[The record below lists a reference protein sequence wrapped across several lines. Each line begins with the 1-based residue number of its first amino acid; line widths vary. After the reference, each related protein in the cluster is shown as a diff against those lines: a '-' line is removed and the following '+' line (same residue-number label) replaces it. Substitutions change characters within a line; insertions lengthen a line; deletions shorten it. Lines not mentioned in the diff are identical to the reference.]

1 MNHDENDD
9 LWRLLGKTRPARVSP
24 AFVQNVLRAARMS
37 APEREPGWV
46 EWLTTGWNWLTAASA
61 AAVLAFVTF
70 GTQKEGE
77 GDASQPIA
85 AYEAESDE
93 IDRIVESPNFA
104 VIANLDV
111 LMAVDENDL
120 WLDPS
125 LR

>member
-9 LWRLLGKTRPARVSP
+9 LWRLLGKARPVRISP
-24 AFVQNVLRAARMS
+24 AFVQNVLRGARTS
-37 APEREPGWV
+37 APERDPGLI
-46 EWLTTGWNWLTAASA
+46 EWLTTGWNWLAASG
-61 AAVLAFVTF
+61 AAVVLLLVAF
-70 GTQKEGE
+70 GTHTGV
-77 GDASQPIA
+77 DVPPPFA
-85 AYEAESDE
+85 AHEAEE
-93 IDRIVESPNFA
+93 IERIVANPNFA